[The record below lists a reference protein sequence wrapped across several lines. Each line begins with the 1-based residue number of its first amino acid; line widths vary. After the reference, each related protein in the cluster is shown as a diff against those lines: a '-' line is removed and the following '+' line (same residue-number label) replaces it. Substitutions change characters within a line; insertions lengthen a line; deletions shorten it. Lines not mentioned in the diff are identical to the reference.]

1 MKSIGIE
8 LQHLL
13 LKNKKSYTKNTKPFN
28 RDSESLMTNLI
39 RDDLKLVNNFM
50 ITNIKSEVPLIPLLP
65 EYLINSGGKRIRPA
79 LTILFSKLFGYKYGS
94 RHINLSAC
102 IELIHMASL
111 LHDDVV
117 DESAMRRGAK
127 TANKIWGNKASVLV
141 GDYIFTKAFQIMV
154 ADQDLKV
161 LENLSNA
168 SKSLAQGEVM
178 QLSLKNNLDIDS
190 EKYFKVI
197 EDKTAKLF
205 SSSAVVGGIISKCS
219 EEIIYKL
226 DAFGKNIG
234 IAFQLLDDA
243 LDYEY
248 SHKNIGKNIGD
259 DFKEGK
265 VTLPL
270 LLALRKSNVSEKL
283 FWKKV
288 IEDLDQENK
297 DFKYA
302 QSLLIKYNCI
312 VETKNIAKRYAKKAE
327 NILKK
332 FPQNIYNEALV
343 ELTKFVFTRSN

>member
-1 MKSIGIE
+1 M
-8 LQHLL
+8 QNLL
-13 LKNKKSYTKNTKPFN
+13 LKNKKSYGINTKPL
-28 RDSESLMTNLI
+28 DKASKSIMANLI
-39 RDDLKLVNNFM
+39 KDDLKLVNNFM
-50 ITNIKSEVPLIPLLP
+50 TANIKSEVPLIPLLS

-94 RHINLSAC
+94 RHIHLSAC

-117 DESAMRRGAK
+117 DESDMRRGAE

-141 GDYIFTKAFQIMV
+141 GDYLFTKAFQIMV

-178 QLSLKNNLDIDS
+178 QLSLKNNLDIDT

-197 EDKTAKLF
+197 KDKTAKLF
-205 SSSAVVGGIISKCS
+205 SSSAVVGGIISNCN
-219 EEIIYKL
+219 ENIIYKL

-248 SHKNIGKNIGD
+248 SNNDIGKNTGD

-265 VTLPL
+265 VTLPV
-270 LLALRKSNVSEKL
+270 LLALRKSNPSEKL

-288 IEDLDQENK
+288 IENLDQKNN
-297 DFKYA
+297 DFQYA

-312 VETKNIAKRYAKKAE
+312 VETKSIAKKYAEKAE
-327 NILKK
+327 NILKE
-332 FPQNIYNEALV
+332 FPQNIYNQALV